1 MSKTKETQRRIISV
15 QNTHKITQA
24 MEMVAATKMKRVV
37 DSALKT
43 RRYSNVGWS
52 IAQDIVE
59 NNNGGNGEMHPFLRE
74 DPFKE
79 KCSEKENQKVGV
91 VVITSNRGLCGGFN
105 SSIINR
111 AHRLIKK
118 LKKKQK
124 ENLEVDV
131 IIIGKKGRLLNKYY
145 GYNISAEFEKEDI
158 TNDFQEVVAPAK
170 MAMDGYL
177 SGEYCKVYLV
187 YTDYVSAFKQIPRA
201 KQLLPIVNI
210 DEEDSHLGRAEGMFA
225 EKSSTAGNGD
235 SERKKDCSSCEYLF
249 EPNPKEVLEKM
260 LPRLVEIQFFQA
272 LLEANASEHS
282 ARMVTM
288 HQATDASKNMIE
300 ELRLAYNKER
310 QANITR
316 EISEISSSAEALS

>member
-1 MSKTKETQRRIISV
+1 MSKTKETQQRITSV
-15 QNTHKITQA
+15 KNTQKITQA
-24 MEMVAATKMKRVV
+24 MEMVAATKMKRAV
-37 DSALKT
+37 DSALRT

-52 IAQDIVE
+52 IAQDIVF
-59 NNNGGNGEMHPFLRE
+59 NNNGNGGEMHPFLKK
-74 DPFKE
+74 DPFKDD
-79 KCSEKENQKVGV
+79 CPDKETRKIGV

-105 SSIINR
+105 SSIINK
-111 AHRLIKK
+111 AHRLIKR
-118 LKKKQK
+118 LKRKQG
-124 ENLEVDV
+124 EDLEVD
-131 IIIGKKGRLLNKYY
+131 IITIGKKGHLLNKYY
-145 GYNISAEFEKEDI
+145 GYNISAEFEKEDV
-158 TNDFQEVVAPAK
+158 TNDFQEVVAPTK
-170 MAMDGYL
+170 MAIDNYL

-201 KQLLPIVNI
+201 KQVLPIVDI

-235 SERKKDCSSCEYLF
+235 EDKKDCSSCEYLF

-288 HQATDASKNMIE
+288 HQATDASKKMIE

-316 EISEISSSAEALS
+316 EISEISSSAEALN